1 MIEEIFARN
10 LRKFREHVNLSQE
23 ELAAKCGL
31 DRTYIGTLERKEKIP
46 TLTTVEKCA
55 NALGVSIGNL
65 LSAEIYLDGFD
76 DDKAT
81 LNAIWPFIRKY
92 QDLATKNG
100 INDIFQ
106 DNGGKLLQ
114 VLLELD
120 LKVLEG
126 REGNDAEDANGQE
139 YELKSLNIELV
150 KGFSTH
156 HHMNPIIIAKYRQVP
171 WIFAIYKNI
180 ELQAIYRLEPEDLE
194 EMYVKWEEKWHRDG
208 GKDINNPKI
217 PLKYVMEK
225 GKLVSGTAPI
235 IPSKTKK
242 KQDVSSE
249 HLIAGGFKPDES

>member
-1 MIEEIFARN
+1 MIEDFFSKN
-10 LRKFREHVNLSQE
+10 LRKFREHLNLSQE
-23 ELAAKCGL
+23 QLAEKCGL
-31 DRTYIGTLERKEKIP
+31 DRTYIGILERKEKTP

-55 NALGVSIGNL
+55 DALNVSIDRL
-65 LSAEIYLDGFD
+65 LSAEIYLSTFD
-76 DDKAT
+76 NDKDV

-92 QDLATKNG
+92 QELATKNG

-126 REGNDAEDANGQE
+126 REGNDAIDANGQE

-150 KGFSTH
+150 RGFSTH
-156 HHMNPIIIAKYRQVP
+156 HHMNPTIIAKYRQVP

-180 ELQAIYRLEPEDLE
+180 ELQAIYRLEPSDLE
-194 EMYVKWEEKWHRDG
+194 DMYIKWEEKWHTDG

-225 GKLVSGTAPI
+225 GKLISG
-235 IPSKTKK
+235 IPPVIPKKLKQKT
-242 KQDVSSE
+242 VENTE
-249 HLIAGGFKPDES
+249 HLVDGGFSPDVD

>member
-10 LRKFREHVNLSQE
+10 LRKFRERVNLSQE

-31 DRTYIGTLERKEKIP
+31 DRTYIGTLERKEKTP
-46 TLTTVEKCA
+46 TITTVEKCA
-55 NALGVSIGNL
+55 NALGISIVNL
-65 LSAEIYLDGFD
+65 LSAEIYLDSFD

-139 YELKSLNIELV
+139 YELKSLNVELV

-156 HHMNPIIIAKYRQVP
+156 HHMNPTIIAKYRQVP
-171 WIFAIYKNI
+171 WIFAIYRNI
-180 ELQAIYRLEPEDLE
+180 ELQAIYRLEPDDLE

-225 GKLVSGTAPI
+225 GTLVSGNAPA

-242 KQDVSSE
+242 KQTLENDSLVD
-249 HLIAGGFKPDES
+249 GGFSPDND

>member
-1 MIEEIFARN
+1 M
-10 LRKFREHVNLSQE
+10 
-23 ELAAKCGL
+23 
-31 DRTYIGTLERKEKIP
+31 
-46 TLTTVEKCA
+46 EKCA
-55 NALGVSIGNL
+55 QALGISVEYL
-65 LSAEIYLDGFD
+65 LSAEAYLDTFD
-76 DDKAT
+76 NDKET

-120 LKVLEG
+120 LTVLEG
-126 REGNDAEDANGQE
+126 REGNDAKDATGQE

-180 ELQAIYRLEPEDLE
+180 ELLAIYRLEPADLE
-194 EMYVKWEEKWHRDG
+194 EMYTKWEEKWHRDG

-225 GKLVSGTAPI
+225 GTLVSGTAPI
-235 IPSKTKK
+235 IPSKSKK
-242 KQDVSSE
+242 KEEISTE
-249 HLIAGGFKPDES
+249 HLVDGGFSPDKD